1 MSDVVISY
9 NGSDIAEMSET
20 GTKTL
25 NTQGTYLP
33 SNIQVMYTSPMDNVK
48 DLLTAGKNILR
59 NGLPI
64 NSITESNA
72 SGLTPA
78 EAGWQYAR
86 NGVNKVSFNV
96 YAGQYFDVN
105 FITSDGMLQLTK
117 SYQTQ
122 GVERH
127 HADEL
132 IDLIPLSNIT
142 LSFEIKSEAAFSIL
156 CKLHAM
162 DSSNVDVMTCYDR
175 TLTYDSAVSD
185 WTKVVINGT
194 VPEDYREEF
203 TNMDNKAC
211 RMLFQLSA
219 GGVGHVYLRNFK
231 LEYGDEAT
239 LFSLSDYDISSMLTR
254 VSAVP
259 VTAGSYALTATI
271 GEETTKPTFSW
282 DAVSSGGGADSRYD
296 IVVKCTNPSG
306 FTSNASDYVF
316 EVGSFDSVVAKFIA
330 GEAISGIAYC
340 KAESWDDED
349 ELYGGTLTTL
359 NFDDVYLY
367 SGSRTV
373 ERYDDCQ
380 IFFTH
385 YDLGIKTIM
394 VGSSGKDV
402 IGGGIK
408 RLMLR
413 RNDDSAMPITF
424 VYTEQHT

>member
-86 NGVNKVSFNV
+86 NGVNKVSFNA

-127 HADEL
+127 YADEL

-239 LFSLSDYDISSMLTR
+239 LFSLSDYDISSMLAR
-254 VSAVP
+254 VSAIP
-259 VTAGSYALTATI
+259 VTAGTYTLNASIDGA
-271 GEETTKPTFSW
+271 TTKPTFSW
-282 DAVSSGGGADSRYD
+282 DAAPTGLPSVS
-296 IVVKCTNPSG
+296 
-306 FTSNASDYVF
+306 ASDNGKVLQ
-316 EVGSFDSVVAKFIA
+316 VVNGAWAAATIPSA
-330 GEAISGIAYC
+330 NGV
-340 KAESWDDED
+340 
-349 ELYGGTLTTL
+349 
-359 NFDDVYLY
+359 NF
-367 SGSRTV
+367 
-373 ERYDDCQ
+373 
-380 IFFTH
+380 
-385 YDLGIKTIM
+385 
-394 VGSSGKDV
+394 
-402 IGGGIK
+402 
-408 RLMLR
+408 
-413 RNDDSAMPITF
+413 
-424 VYTEQHT
+424 